1 MACGPSAKSSSPSA
15 ATFCLRR
22 ELVRFVRAARVVL
35 LRPTNRPKHS
45 LGPWL
50 EAAAKADASQVVA
63 TALANKL
70 TRMPGAC
77 CTTVA
82 DTSIRMRVLSSP
94 EELTTTVIKSRR
106 GLREE
111 QKMGNSLAG
120 ASSVIW

>member
-1 MACGPSAKSSSPSA
+1 M
-15 ATFCLRR
+15 
-22 ELVRFVRAARVVL
+22 L

-94 EELTTTVIKSRR
+94 EELTTTVIEFRR